1 VNQVRS
7 ERDATIAARDS
18 EVRANLALKAR
29 LYTSIDATVSAKRH
43 SESLTHAL
51 SDSKVNSSR
60 LEQELSRNNTTL
72 KDTKKELAST
82 KDAALTK
89 QVLVKQRDEVKKEL
103 ATVKMDASV
112 TEKLLKNK
120 NEEGTKELALVKTDA
135 AVAGKL
141 LENKVEQLE
150 GAQERERALYGIL
163 IRQLEHEHQGNE
175 QALGAIRKS
184 LHSTFGVHVKED

>member
-1 VNQVRS
+1 MQQATASQELQKSKLEATKLHTQTLQQLNGTLHTVNQVRS

-60 LEQELSRNNTTL
+60 LEQELSRTNTTL

-82 KDAALTK
+82 KKDAALTK

-112 TEKLLKNK
+112 TEKFLKNK

-135 AVAGKL
+135 AVTEKL
-141 LENKVEQLE
+141 LENKVLTV
-150 GAQERERALYGIL
+150 RAY
-163 IRQLEHEHQGNE
+163 
-175 QALGAIRKS
+175 
-184 LHSTFGVHVKED
+184 